1 MIDYLYLREELR
13 GAARLCGLAKRG
25 DGQLPP
31 IIFHYVARDSAH
43 RGHLSTPWA
52 FSLCKSGKMFS
63 AEETAIRIAAANPNW
78 EAEKGYINITL
89 TQYQLNKVINE
100 LAAAFNPCQYA
111 LVRPDD
117 SSEKFL
123 MEYFI
128 YLAVQQES
136 MQTEQR
142 VPVESY
148 NYAVQNDPR
157 PAIVYAALGGSC
169 DLLAQEM
176 YRYYKHNY
184 CMGTDPCT
192 QAAAEIFAKRLYKIK

>member
-1 MIDYLYLREELR
+1 MIDYLHLREELR
-13 GAARLCGLAKRG
+13 GAARLCGLANRG

-52 FSLCKSGKMFS
+52 FSLCKSGKIFS
-63 AEETAIRIAAANPNW
+63 AEETALRIAAANPNW

-89 TQYQLNKVINE
+89 TQYQLNKVITE
-100 LAAAFNPCQYA
+100 LAAAFNPCEYA

-128 YLAVQQES
+128 YLA
-136 MQTEQR
+136 
-142 VPVESY
+142 
-148 NYAVQNDPR
+148 A
-157 PAIVYAALGGSC
+157 C
-169 DLLAQEM
+169 
-176 YRYYKHNY
+176 
-184 CMGTDPCT
+184 
-192 QAAAEIFAKRLYKIK
+192 IKSINF